1 MALEPV
7 KIPSMKKREYD
18 RLIDDEHVCRIA
30 FKGDRYP
37 YVAPFIYIFDGNFMY
52 FLSTKY
58 GKKIELFR
66 EDPHVS
72 VEVERFAPDLS
83 SYRFVTLRGRLVE
96 VSDPEEKR
104 AVKERFVDL
113 IRRKSLSRNVLSALG
128 HSPDDPLD
136 SIAREERSLV
146 WKLVDVQK
154 IVGLKDGDLH

>member
-1 MALEPV
+1 MEVV

-37 YVAPFIYIFDGNFMY
+37 YVAPFIYIFDGKFMY

-58 GKKIELFR
+58 GKKIKLFR

-128 HSPDDPLD
+128 HSPNDPLD

-146 WKLVDVQK
+146 WKLVEVEK
-154 IVGLKDGDLH
+154 IVGLKDGDLR

>member
-1 MALEPV
+1 LEPV

>member
-1 MALEPV
+1 MEVV
-7 KIPSMKKREYD
+7 KIPRMKKREYD

-37 YVAPFIYIFDGNFMY
+37 YLAPFIYVFDGNFMY

-83 SYRFVTLRGRLVE
+83 SYRFVTLRGRLEE
-96 VSDPEEKR
+96 VLDPEEKR
-104 AVKERFVDL
+104 AVRERFVDL
-113 IRRKSLSRNVLSALG
+113 IRRKSLSRNILSALG

-146 WKLVDVQK
+146 WKLVEVEK
-154 IVGLKDGDLH
+154 IVGLKDGDHR

>member
-1 MALEPV
+1 MEPV

>member
-96 VSDPEEKR
+96 VSDAEEKR

>member
-1 MALEPV
+1 MEV
-7 KIPSMKKREYD
+7 VRIPRMKKREYD

-37 YVAPFIYIFDGNFMY
+37 YLAPFIYVFDGKFMY

-58 GKKIELFR
+58 GRKIELFR
-66 EDPHVS
+66 DDPHVS

-83 SYRFVTLRGRLVE
+83 TYRFVTLRGRLVE

-104 AVKERFVDL
+104 VVRVRFVDL

-136 SIAREERSLV
+136 SITREERSLV
-146 WKLVDVQK
+146 WKLVEVQK
-154 IVGLKDGDLH
+154 IVGLKDGDNR